1 MRIASKS
8 ARRVVLLS
16 WKLGLIGTRCS
27 NTRFAVHRLARQQRL
42 DRLLL
47 RRDQLDVEAE
57 RLQLADEHVER
68 LGQPRRERR
77 VALDDRLVDLG
88 AARDVVR
95 LRREQLLEDV
105 RRAVRLERPH
115 LHFAEALAAELRL
128 AAQRLLRDER
138 VRPDRPRVDLV
149 VDQVRQLQHV
159 DVADGHVLLERS
171 ARSCRRRA
179 SSCRSSAGP
188 PARASS

>member
-1 MRIASKS
+1 MVTPAPTPVRRRPPAAAS
-8 ARRVVLLS
+8 A
-16 WKLGLIGTRCS
+16 G
-27 NTRFAVHRLARQQRL
+27 
-42 DRLLL
+42 LLL
-47 RRDQLDVEAE
+47 RRDQLDVEAQ

-88 AARDVVR
+88 AAGDVVR

-105 RRAVRLERPH
+105 RRAVGLERPH

-138 VRPDRPRVDLV
+138 VRPDRARVDLV

-159 DVADGHVLLERS
+159 DVADGHVLLER
-171 ARSCRRRA
+171 ARRSCRRRA
-179 SSCRSSAGP
+179 ASCRPSAGP
-188 PARASS
+188 ACSSQFLISVSVAPSNTGVAK